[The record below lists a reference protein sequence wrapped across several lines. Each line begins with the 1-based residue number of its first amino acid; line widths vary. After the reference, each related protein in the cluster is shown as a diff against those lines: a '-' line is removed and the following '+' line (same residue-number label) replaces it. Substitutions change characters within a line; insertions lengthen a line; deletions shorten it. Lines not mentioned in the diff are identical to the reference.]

1 MAVWDAGRQCKIIAL
16 TSNLWEKCH
25 MRRRKRNFFFNNVL
39 LGTSAFLI
47 YSLRHR
53 LGAVGDLKES
63 VAQGYQTASRRVRKA
78 SDVLRG
84 QDRYSR
90 GRATAILLGVP
101 IGVGIGILFAPTSG
115 RETRTDIFEKLKN
128 MRGNVRERSSRREPK
143 RATGTYGNEQSSAV

>member
-1 MAVWDAGRQCKIIAL
+1 M
-16 TSNLWEKCH
+16 T
-25 MRRRKRNFFFNNVL
+25 RRKRNLFFNSVL
-39 LGTSAFLI
+39 LGTSALLL

-53 LGAVGDLKES
+53 FGSMGDLKGS
-63 VAQGYQTASRRVRKA
+63 VAEGYQTASRRVRKA

-84 QDRYSR
+84 EDRYTR
-90 GRATAILLGVP
+90 DTATAILVGVP
-101 IGVGIGILFAPTSG
+101 IGVGIGILFAPASG